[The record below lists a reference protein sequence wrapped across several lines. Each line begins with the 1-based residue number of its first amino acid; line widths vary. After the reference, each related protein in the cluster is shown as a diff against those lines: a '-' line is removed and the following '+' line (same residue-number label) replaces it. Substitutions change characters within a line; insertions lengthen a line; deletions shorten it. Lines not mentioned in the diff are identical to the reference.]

1 MDLQGNIVYLDDNE
15 YQVLDSEIIEDSQPV
30 EEDIEDN
37 EYVITAEDIKY
48 LIELINQIL
57 NSMSNYYAKTLPM
70 YSNNSFFEL
79 YLNSNTQKIN
89 ELNYMKSIIELLKQ
103 SVDIDNNEEDTKY
116 DIKSSDLLNDISQ
129 LLNKKEKNKD
139 QEIQIKKSQ
148 EEINFIIIKNLINRF
163 LKLYFKEKKSTLNE
177 RAKSDIEKTHGYYYW
192 DKKRIA
198 RHLTTMEYT
207 KILNDKYDMQYA
219 QGKNESVPL
228 AFYFD
233 LSGSMK
239 NYTLILSQI
248 SYYLLRNKIKVLIG
262 FNEQIYYQI
271 NEINNKVTLK
281 ELTYFFENYYNTLNT
296 NIKYLNI
303 HENIDTYLI
312 QKLCEKCVVFSD
324 NDSYS
329 EVCELSKKCDVYLLY
344 AANYFKQD
352 DDNFKG
358 CVFNINNEEDLFNAL
373 RNISKTNFQVL
384 KQKSKKLKR
393 RSKND

>member
-1 MDLQGNIVYLDDNE
+1 
-15 YQVLDSEIIEDSQPV
+15 
-30 EEDIEDN
+30 
-37 EYVITAEDIKY
+37 
-48 LIELINQIL
+48 
-57 NSMSNYYAKTLPM
+57 MSNYYVKTLPM

-344 AANYFKQD
+344 AANYFKQV